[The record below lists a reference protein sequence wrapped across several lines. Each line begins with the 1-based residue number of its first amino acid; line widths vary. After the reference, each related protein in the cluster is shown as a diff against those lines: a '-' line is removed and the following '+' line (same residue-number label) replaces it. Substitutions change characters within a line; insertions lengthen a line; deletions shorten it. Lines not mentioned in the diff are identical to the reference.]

1 MHLPKYLFT
10 SDNKKYKNKIKK
22 HLQKFLELKT
32 SPKSIAAGFVVG
44 TLIAF
49 LPTFGTDVFIAL
61 LVLVIFK
68 NLSKFSTLFAL
79 AVWNPIVL
87 DLLYPLE
94 YSIGNLILGN
104 YPVQR
109 FQVEIYNQIF
119 AYTIRF
125 LLGNLILTVVATA
138 VSYFIVYHVVRAYQK
153 KNRK

>member
-1 MHLPKYLFT
+1 M
-10 SDNKKYKNKIKK
+10 
-22 HLQKFLELKT
+22 
-32 SPKSIAAGFVVG
+32 VG